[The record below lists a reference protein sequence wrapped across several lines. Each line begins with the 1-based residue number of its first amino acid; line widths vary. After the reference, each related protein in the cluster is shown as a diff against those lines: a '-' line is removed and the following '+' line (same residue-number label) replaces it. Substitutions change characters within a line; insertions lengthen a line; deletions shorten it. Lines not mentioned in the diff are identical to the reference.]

1 MKAFY
6 SVKFNVRMCNMKIS
20 VNGIPVISMDMN
32 GQCSTRYPFNNL
44 LLESG
49 KASIKYEALPLKGE
63 AQLHKEAYLSCMVE
77 LYDFESTNYEPVSTM
92 ASYES
97 PQHDDTIIPYL
108 VHEDFIQVEVPYSL
122 VGWKQSVKLDR
133 FKDQLRP
140 MVFMKY
146 NSIIAM
152 MRNRSFAQYEDA
164 FRERENIMGE
174 CFYLSEAEKQGRMKQ
189 VEDAIMNCG
198 EIVPLSSTDTIEL
211 AADGRLVRLTKSDG
225 GSALRLRNEE
235 TGEETMIE
243 LWLHM
248 KPGSREL
255 TII

>member
-1 MKAFY
+1 MRPFY
-6 SVKFNVRMCNMKIS
+6 SVNFNARMCHMKIS
-20 VNGIPVISMDMN
+20 VNGVPCFSMDVD

-49 KASIKYEALPLKGE
+49 RASIKYEALPLKGE
-63 AQLHKEAYLSCMVE
+63 VQLHKEAYLSCEVE
-77 LYDFESTNYEPVSTM
+77 LYDLDSGYQPVSTM
-92 ASYES
+92 ASYET

-108 VHEDFIQVEVPYSL
+108 VHEDFIQVEVPYTL

-140 MVFMKY
+140 MVFKKY

-164 FRERENIMGE
+164 FRERENIMGV
-174 CFYLSEAEKQGRMKQ
+174 CFYMSEAEKQGRMKQ
-189 VEDAIMNCG
+189 VEDAIMSCS
-198 EIVPLSSTDTIEL
+198 EIVPLSSTDIIDL
-211 AADGRLVRLTKSDG
+211 AADGRLVRLVKSDG
-225 GSALRLRNEE
+225 GSALRIKNEE
-235 TGEETMIE
+235 AGEMSALE
-243 LWLHM
+243 LWLQM
-248 KPGSREL
+248 KPGSTDL